1 MMQLYL
7 KYAAIILKGQMQDK
21 ASFFFGALGQ
31 ALASLSSF
39 FAVYFIF
46 YRFKTVKGFSF
57 SEVLLCF
64 SISLISFS
72 FAECFARGFDRFA
85 VFISDGT
92 FDRMLVR
99 PRNAVFQ
106 VAASTMEFSRIGR
119 FIEAAIVFVYAL
131 STSGIPFSAGRIAA
145 LIMMFTGSC
154 ALFSGMFVLYAA
166 LCFFTLE
173 GLEFI
178 NIFTDGAREFGEY
191 PLAVYGKRVLK
202 FCTFVIPYAL
212 VQYYPFLYVTGRSSC
227 AWYILLPLAGIVF
240 LLPCYVFWRFGMRHY
255 VSTGS

>member
-1 MMQLYL
+1 MQLYM
-7 KYAAIILKGQMQDK
+7 KYAAVILKGRMQDK
-21 ASFFFGALGQ
+21 GSFFFGALGQ
-31 ALASLSSF
+31 TLASLSSF

-64 SISLISFS
+64 SLSLISFS
-72 FAECFARGFDRFA
+72 FAECFARGFDRFS
-85 VFISDGT
+85 VLISDGT

-99 PRNAVFQ
+99 PRSTVFQ
-106 VAASTMEFSRIGR
+106 VAASSMEFSRIGR
-119 FIEAAIVFVYAL
+119 FLEAAAILIYAVK
-131 STSGIPFSAGRIAA
+131 TSGIHFTAARISA
-145 LIMMFTGSC
+145 LIMMFIGSS
-154 ALFSGMFVLYAA
+154 ALFTGMFVIYAS

-178 NIFTDGAREFGEY
+178 NIFTDGAREFGAY
-191 PLAVYGKRVLK
+191 PLAVYGKRVLR
-202 FCTFVIPYAL
+202 FCTFVVPYAL

-227 AWYILLPLAGIVF
+227 AWYTLLPLSGLVF
-240 LLPCYVFWRFGMRHY
+240 LLPCYVFWLTGLRHY